1 MQRMAI
7 VGLAD
12 STSKMR
18 HLSLVQSLS
27 RLQEEQKYTDEI
39 LLDSSGLTLTRGTIV
54 EIVGEASSGKTSLAL
69 SLLSR
74 LTRTGEICAVV
85 DSGNSFDP
93 CTAFL
98 AGVRNENLLWVR
110 CGGHLEKSFMAAD
123 YLVQAKGF
131 GAIWLNLNGLS
142 ERQLRMVPKT
152 YWYRYRNRIKETPT
166 VLLVTAAEH
175 VTGSASQRSFVL
187 SRDRV
192 VWSGTGRYKLLR
204 EFDLHLLSQ
213 KGVYGMPIQTKIEM
227 DYTDV

>member
-1 MQRMAI
+1 MTI

-131 GAIWLNLNGLS
+131 GCIWLNLNGLS

-204 EFDLHLLSQ
+204 EFHLHLLSQ
-213 KGVYGMPIQTKIEM
+213 KGVYGKPQQTKIEM